1 MQLVDQIRQH
11 VQKFATDHHSV
22 QIDALEVQPTKK
34 DHEGDV
40 TVVVFPLLRFIKS
53 NPVDLATLLGE
64 YLQSQIDEIKAYHV
78 LQGFLNLMIDDTYY
92 LRLLSDIKSP
102 ESFGIKPVTENS
114 KKILVEFSSPNTN
127 KPLHLGHL
135 RNIFL

>member
-22 QIDALEVQPTKK
+22 QIDAVEVQPTKK

-53 NPVDLATLLGE
+53 NPVDLATALGE

-78 LQGFLNLMIDDTYY
+78 IQGFLNLIIDDT
-92 LRLLSDIKSP
+92 
-102 ESFGIKPVTENS
+102 
-114 KKILVEFSSPNTN
+114 
-127 KPLHLGHL
+127 
-135 RNIFL
+135 